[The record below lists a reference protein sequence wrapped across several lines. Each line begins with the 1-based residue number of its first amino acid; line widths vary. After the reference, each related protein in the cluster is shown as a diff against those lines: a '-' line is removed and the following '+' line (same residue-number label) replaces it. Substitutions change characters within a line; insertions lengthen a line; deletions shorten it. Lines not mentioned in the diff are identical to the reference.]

1 MRNVGA
7 QMGQGSRTQTAVALV
22 AQTYHN
28 ALNTTVGGGAC
39 RCNGGS
45 GHCSGCEA
53 IPIYRTQS
61 RKKGDDG
68 PTGRTGNQIQD
79 MLLRGAAGADGRAQ
93 IIVRHLNGD
102 RPRYDKCY
110 DLQLVNFDLEDENG
124 DGIFEP
130 GEHVIVR
137 RIIVKNA
144 GKWSSCKSTRFNA
157 DYFPGGMPSPS
168 CHIPSRIITS
178 DVLLPLANDEGR
190 ANLPISIPAGHSV
203 ASEDF
208 ARVLIATP
216 NINPQSR
223 APYSATEDVALRAI
237 MPWLDSELTNF
248 DLRKNITIEYP
259 LDLREGKG
267 LASVAHGIKTE
278 ISWQVSKLR
287 VVIPADSYINV
298 YPRSST
304 KATSASVVEDLQY
317 AKQEFVSLC

>member
-7 QMGQGSRTQTAVALV
+7 QMGQGSRLQTAVALV

-28 ALNTTVGGGAC
+28 ASNTTVGGGAC

-61 RKKGDDG
+61 HKKGDDG

-137 RIIVKNA
+137 RIVVKNA
-144 GKWSSCKSTRFNA
+144 GKWSSCTSTARDLMLTIFQGECPLQAVRFRA
-157 DYFPGGMPSPS
+157 ESSRPIFFFHSRMTRVEPISPFQYLLATPSPLK
-168 CHIPSRIITS
+168 T
-178 DVLLPLANDEGR
+178 LPG
-190 ANLPISIPAGHSV
+190 S
-203 ASEDF
+203 
-208 ARVLIATP
+208 
-216 NINPQSR
+216 
-223 APYSATEDVALRAI
+223 
-237 MPWLDSELTNF
+237 
-248 DLRKNITIEYP
+248 
-259 LDLREGKG
+259 
-267 LASVAHGIKTE
+267 
-278 ISWQVSKLR
+278 
-287 VVIPADSYINV
+287 
-298 YPRSST
+298 
-304 KATSASVVEDLQY
+304 
-317 AKQEFVSLC
+317 